1 MQKLLNTLTKFSP
14 ASVKVA
20 RYGTLQ
26 SIVFIFWGEG
36 GEGEGGGLPVQS
48 NRGACHT
55 CYG

>member
-1 MQKLLNTLTKFSP
+1 MQKLLNTLTRFSP

-26 SIVFIFWGEG
+26 SIVFIFWGA
-36 GEGEGGGLPVQS
+36 GEGGGLPVQS